1 MFEEERFT
9 MPSDKLQFEP
19 SPCQTES
26 SHAGGKRRLNKIRIL
41 EGVGAVAGIVGAGLI
56 ASNTQLSGYGWIG
69 FSISSVTLA
78 AFAIYIR
85 AWWMLSMQVCFSITN
100 AVGLWRWLIEPAI
113 VASIQ

>member
-1 MFEEERFT
+1 MVDEERFT
-9 MPSDKLQFEP
+9 NTPDTVQFEH
-19 SPCQTES
+19 STCQREA
-26 SHAGGKRRLNKIRIL
+26 SHFGGKLRLNMTRIL

-56 ASNTQLSGYGWIG
+56 ASNTQLSSYGWIG

-85 AWWMLSMQVCFSITN
+85 AWWMLAMQICFSITN

-113 VASIQ
+113 AATIQ